1 MTMLKT
7 FDLKGNKLSF
17 AEWISNLS
25 PCETPFISMIGK
37 EKVDQT
43 QYSWQV
49 DRLAGAGKENNGAVN
64 QPDAALGEVKEGSA
78 VVVNKIN
85 PTVVFTNFT
94 QILRKAVR
102 VSDTTKK
109 VSLYGRGSELG
120 YQLEKAGME
129 IKRDLESMILNSKD
143 RPRPG
148 TASNHGIAG
157 GVQHLVAPTTE
168 MDGDTGAI
176 VNKVV
181 SYLENAV
188 KFTQVQV
195 FDLTYNLYLAG
206 SKANKV
212 MVHPMNMHVF
222 SDWIGANAVTPHVHR
237 MFDGMDEKYNAH
249 VSTFRDPLGQVF
261 EIIPNRYMPKNQ
273 LFFFHESDWTQM
285 ILREPTKVEL
295 AKNGSA
301 EKHMIEMEV
310 GLRHRNPFASGILE
324 FNQSEKFVLKDT
336 KAIPGAILANNAQE
350 SEVTAI
356 VQKADGTA
364 ASASE
369 LVSFNLQFTED
380 DGTTK
385 ADVNVANVAPTVENS
400 VAKVSTKIK
409 HNKGSRI
416 KVTATVKDPD
426 PVVGVGVTTVD
437 VFEARP

>member
-7 FDLKGNKLSF
+7 FDLRGNKLSF

-43 QYSWQV
+43 QYSWQT
-49 DRLAGAGKENNGAVN
+49 DALAK
-64 QPDAALGEVKEGSA
+64 AAAPADTVKEGSLVTFA
-78 VVVNKIN
+78 KPKATEVH
-85 PTVVFTNFT
+85 TNFT

-109 VSLYGRGSELG
+109 VSLYGRSTELG

-129 IKRDLESMILNSKD
+129 IKRDLESMILNSKAA
-143 RPRPG
+143 PRPG
-148 TASNHGIAG
+148 TAANHGIAG
-157 GVQHLVAPTTE
+157 GVQHLVATVGAA
-168 MDGDTGAI
+168 DADTGAV

-181 SYLENAV
+181 QYTDANAV

-195 FDLTYNLYLAG
+195 FDMTYNLYLVG

-212 MVHPMNMHVF
+212 MVHPMHMHIF

-273 LFFFHESDWTQM
+273 LFFFNESDWTQM
-285 ILREPTKVEL
+285 ILREPAQIEL
-295 AKNGSA
+295 AKNGSS

-324 FNQSEKFVLKDT
+324 FNETNKPFIQDMFVEGPANAKANDT
-336 KAIPGAILANNAQE
+336 DTVTIKAFVEGAAGGAGTDA
-350 SEVTAI
+350 VTFTGSAE
-356 VQKADGTA
+356 DGTA
-364 ASASE
+364 LVFAGSPATPVSGVATATTKSAKVGRAKIKGSIANASAAMGES
-369 LVSFNLQFTED
+369 N
-380 DGTTK
+380 TT
-385 ADVNVANVAPTVENS
+385 AEF
-400 VAKVSTKIK
+400 
-409 HNKGSRI
+409 
-416 KVTATVKDPD
+416 
-426 PVVGVGVTTVD
+426 
-437 VFEARP
+437 FETRD

>member
-43 QYSWQV
+43 QYSWQT
-49 DRLAGAGKENNGAVN
+49 DSLAKAAA
-64 QPDAALGEVKEGSA
+64 PDAKVKEGSLVEFA
-78 VVVNKIN
+78 KPKSTEVH
-85 PTVVFTNFT
+85 TNFT

-129 IKRDLESMILNSKD
+129 IKRDLESMILNSKEK
-143 RPRPG
+143 PRPG
-148 TASNHGIAG
+148 TAANHGIAG
-157 GVQHLVAPTTE
+157 GVQHLVAAIDAEDP
-168 MDGDTGAI
+168 DTGAK

-181 SYLENAV
+181 QYADENAV

-195 FDLTYNLYLAG
+195 FDLTYNLYLVG

-212 MVHPMNMHVF
+212 MVHPMHMHVF
-222 SDWIGANAVTPHVHR
+222 SDWLGANAVTPHVHR

-324 FNQSEKFVLKDT
+324 FNETNKPFVQDVRVVAGNARASSTAGEQGEVEVKVFVE
-336 KAIPGAILANNAQE
+336 GANGGASTANVT
-350 SEVTAI
+350 VTAEAI
-356 VQKADGTA
+356 DNTAVTVTGTGTA
-364 ASASE
+364 A
-369 LVSFNLQFTED
+369 V
-380 DGTTK
+380 DGVATAKIKSTK
-385 ADVNVANVAPTVENS
+385 AGRT
-400 VAKVSTKIK
+400 
-409 HNKGSRI
+409 
-416 KVTATVKDPD
+416 KVTATVA
-426 PVVGVGVTTVD
+426 GGGIYTAETGSAEF
-437 VFEARP
+437 FESRD

>member
-7 FDLKGNKLSF
+7 FDLRGNKLSV

-43 QYSWQV
+43 QYSWQT
-49 DRLAGAGKENNGAVN
+49 DRLAGAGKINASGAV
-64 QPDAALGEVKEGSA
+64 DAAIVAPLEGS
-78 VVVNKIN
+78 VVVPQFVN
-85 PTVVFTNFT
+85 PTVVHTNFT

-109 VSLYGRGSELG
+109 VSLYGRGSELA
-120 YQLEKAGME
+120 YQMEKAGME
-129 IKRDLESMILNSKD
+129 LKRDLESMILNSKAT
-143 RPRPG
+143 PRPG
-148 TASNHGIAG
+148 TSGAHGVAG
-157 GVQHLVAPTTE
+157 GVQHLVSAVGE
-168 MDGDTGAI
+168 KDGDTGAI

-181 SYLENAV
+181 QYAADANTV

-195 FDLTYNLYLAG
+195 FDLTYNLYLVG

-212 MVHPMNMHVF
+212 MVHPMHMHVF

-237 MFDGMDEKYNAH
+237 MFDGMDDKYNAH

-285 ILREPTKVEL
+285 ILREPAQIEL
-295 AKNGSA
+295 AKNGSS

-324 FNQSEKFVLKDT
+324 FNETNKPFVQDVQISPSNARGSAT
-336 KAIPGAILANNAQE
+336 AAEQGEVEVRVYVEGAAGGVGQ
-350 SEVTAI
+350 SEVTVAATLDDGSAAA
-356 VQKADGTA
+356 VTPAVATAAGADGVMT
-364 ASASE
+364 
-369 LVSFNLQFTED
+369 
-380 DGTTK
+380 
-385 ADVNVANVAPTVENS
+385 
-400 VAKVSTKIK
+400 AKVKAGK
-409 HNKGSRI
+409 AGRA
-416 KVTATVKDPD
+416 KVTATIANASALM
-426 PVVGVGVTTVD
+426 GVGTGSAEF
-437 VFEARP
+437 FESRD

>member
-7 FDLKGNKLSF
+7 FDLRGNKLSF

-43 QYSWQV
+43 QYSWQT
-49 DRLAGAGKENNGAVN
+49 DRLAAAGKQNAGLSTG
-64 QPDAALGEVKEGSA
+64 DSALPVPEEGSA
-78 VVVNKIN
+78 VVANKIN
-85 PTVVFTNFT
+85 STEVHTNFT

-109 VSLYGRGSELG
+109 VSLYGRGTELG

-129 IKRDLESMILNSKD
+129 IKRDLESMILNSKAK
-143 RPRPG
+143 PRPG
-148 TASNHGIAG
+148 TASAHGIAG
-157 GVQHLVAPTTE
+157 GVQHLVAPITE
-168 MDGDTGAI
+168 QDGDTGAI

-181 SYLENAV
+181 NYVANAV

-222 SDWIGANAVTPHVHR
+222 SDWIGANALTPHVHR
-237 MFDGMDEKYNAH
+237 MFDGMDDKYNAH
-249 VSTFRDPLGQVF
+249 VSVFRDPLGQVF

-285 ILREPTKVEL
+285 VLREPTKVEL

-324 FNQSEKFVLKDT
+324 FNEVT
-336 KAIPGAILANNAQE
+336 KAFIQ
-350 SEVTAI
+350 
-356 VQKADGTA
+356 
-364 ASASE
+364 
-369 LVSFNLQFTED
+369 
-380 DGTTK
+380 
-385 ADVNVANVAPTVENS
+385 NVEVAPSNVKANDTDTITIKAYVETALGAKGEAANTVTFTGTDSDNAALVFS
-400 VAKVSTKIK
+400 PVAAGVPQE
-409 HNKGSRI
+409 GV
-416 KVTATVKDPD
+416 VTATTKSAKAGRAKIKATVTDGAK
-426 PVVGVGVTTVD
+426 VGGIVDTTAEFFD
-437 VFEARP
+437 SRD